1 MIHHLAITPKDFAK
15 SHQFYTE
22 VMGSALVKI
31 VKRQAMGGEKAGWT
45 KHVFYDTGA
54 GSYFVMWDLHLS
66 DFTPDENWNPA
77 ISLGIGLPWWINH
90 IAFEVK
96 DLEELEAKKQHW
108 LASGHKV
115 SEVVH
120 EFITS
125 IYTKDPDGNMVEF
138 TTNTRPLTDEDR
150 DEAQRL
156 LLDDT
161 PAVDPD
167 YPGVI
172 YLPDGR
178 VIEAAS
184 SA

>member
-22 VMGSALVKI
+22 VMGFALVKI

-66 DFTPDENWNPA
+66 DFTRTRTGIPRSHSASDCRGGSTTSRSRSRISRSSRPRSSTGWPA
-77 ISLGIGLPWWINH
+77 ATRS
-90 IAFEVK
+90 
-96 DLEELEAKKQHW
+96 AK
-108 LASGHKV
+108 LS
-115 SEVVH
+115 
-120 EFITS
+120 
-125 IYTKDPDGNMVEF
+125 
-138 TTNTRPLTDEDR
+138 TNSSRRSTRRTPTATWSSSRPTPRPLTDEDR

>member
-22 VMGSALVKI
+22 VMGFALVKI

-96 DLEELEAKKQHW
+96 DLDELEAEKAALAGQRPQGQRSRPRIHHVDLHEGPRRQH
-108 LASGHKV
+108 
-115 SEVVH
+115 
-120 EFITS
+120 
-125 IYTKDPDGNMVEF
+125 
-138 TTNTRPLTDEDR
+138 
-150 DEAQRL
+150 
-156 LLDDT
+156 
-161 PAVDPD
+161 
-167 YPGVI
+167 
-172 YLPDGR
+172 GR
-178 VIEAAS
+178 VHDQHAS
-184 SA
+184 ID